1 MSLFTSQATEPIVM
15 EETSEPRVDLKI
27 IAAGATC
34 VEEDMHHPVTEA
46 HSRNGHE
53 RIMSTGIVY
62 DL

>member
-1 MSLFTSQATEPIVM
+1 M
-15 EETSEPRVDLKI
+15 EETSEPGVDLKI

-34 VEEDMHHPVTEA
+34 VEEDMHHPATEA
-46 HSRNGHE
+46 HSRNGLSHE

>member
-1 MSLFTSQATEPIVM
+1 M

-46 HSRNGHE
+46 HSRNGLSHE